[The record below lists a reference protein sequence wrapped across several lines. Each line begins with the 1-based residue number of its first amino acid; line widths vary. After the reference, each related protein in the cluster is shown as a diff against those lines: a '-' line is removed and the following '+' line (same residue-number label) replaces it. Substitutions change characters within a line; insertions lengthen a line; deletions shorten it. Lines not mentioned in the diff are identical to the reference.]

1 MDRCLQVT
9 DLGLLGYADAVR
21 IQEELADARLRG
33 DAPDTFLLLEHP
45 PVITLGRRASLSD
58 VYLSAEALARQGV
71 DLQRSTRGG
80 LVTYHGP
87 GQLVGYPI
95 VYLPD
100 LGLTVPDYVHGIE
113 RTLIRAL
120 AEIGLEAYRDS
131 EHVGVW
137 TTRGK
142 IAAIGVAQNLG
153 VTMHG
158 FALNLQPNLAHFAL
172 INPCG
177 VADRGV
183 TSAAEILGHPV
194 DMQDFKCRVAI
205 AFAAEFGLRVSP
217 SPSPTL
223 TRVQYL
229 SKSH

>member
-1 MDRCLQVT
+1 MTMDRYLQVT
-9 DLGLLGYADAVR
+9 DLGLIGYADAVR
-21 IQEELADARLRG
+21 IQEDLAAARLRG
-33 DAPDTFLLLEHP
+33 DAPDTLLLLEHP

-71 DLQRSTRGG
+71 DLQHSTRGG

-95 VYLPD
+95 VSLPD
-100 LGLTVPDYVHGIE
+100 LRLTVPDYVHGIE
-113 RTLIRAL
+113 RILIQAL
-120 AEIGLEAYRDS
+120 AEIGVESYCDP

-142 IAAIGVAQNLG
+142 IAAIGVAQYLG

-183 TSAAEILGHPV
+183 TSAAEILGHFV
-194 DMQDFKCRVAI
+194 DMQDFKCRVAA
-205 AFAAEFGLRVSP
+205 AFAAEFGFRVL
-217 SPSPTL
+217 PSPTAPL
-223 TRVQYL
+223 SRVQYL
-229 SKSH
+229 T